1 MSTNSLVFPQPKQ
14 ADKIVIQ
21 GLQNVLT
28 STYGVYLAT
37 HNYHWNVEGP
47 QFVSLHSL
55 FEQQYNALFQ
65 AIDVIAERIRALGD
79 YALPFEG
86 DNIVQALKSISN
98 ALNKETDANARGH
111 RMVQNLL
118 VLNEEAVTACQT
130 AKHAAQKAEDDETE
144 NLMVER
150 ITAHQKALWLLRS
163 NLK

>member
-1 MSTNSLVFPQPKQ
+1 MTTQSLVFPQPKQ
-14 ADKIVIQ
+14 ADKVVVQ
-21 GLQNVLT
+21 GLQDVLT

-37 HNYHWNVEGP
+37 HNYHWNIEGT
-47 QFVSLHSL
+47 QFVSLHGL
-55 FEQQYNALFQ
+55 FDQQYNALFQ
-65 AIDVIAERIRALGD
+65 AIDVIAERIRALGE

-118 VLNEEAVTACQT
+118 VLNEETVAACQK
-130 AKHAAQKAEDDETE
+130 AKHSAQKVDDDETE

-150 ITAHQKALWLLRS
+150 ITAHQKHS
-163 NLK
+163 GCCGVI